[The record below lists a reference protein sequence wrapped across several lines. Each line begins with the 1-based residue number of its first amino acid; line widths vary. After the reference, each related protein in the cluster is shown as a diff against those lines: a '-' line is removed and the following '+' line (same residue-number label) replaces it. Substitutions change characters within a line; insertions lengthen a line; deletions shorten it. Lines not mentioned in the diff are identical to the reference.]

1 MSRGFA
7 TGTLAL
13 IVLYVV
19 VQPGTA
25 GKADT
30 ASGWLQQGMR
40 RWLAS
45 DVAGVPDRSKKKT
58 TAPSATTAP
67 STGYYTV

>member
-1 MSRGFA
+1 MKGFVV
-7 TGTLAL
+7 GSLAL

-19 VQPGTA
+19 VQPGSA
-25 GKADT
+25 NKVDT

-45 DVAGVPDRSKKKT
+45 SVAGVPDRTKKRA
-58 TAPSATTAP
+58 TAQPTPSAN
-67 STGYYTV
+67 GRYFTV